1 MESADQ
7 HGHPGTGGDAVI
19 PIEEIKTAA
28 RTAGVPTSTIERDYA
43 QDWLLAN
50 LGDQNLALK
59 GGTGIR
65 KAYIPDYRF
74 SDDLDFTIMGSVDIE
89 TIHDILDAALAQAR
103 KAGGIP
109 FETALALRE
118 NRNGYVTDV
127 FFPMLLSGHSRVKIK
142 VDITRSSVEGNL
154 LPFVFKKINHPYSD
168 RCEGAVMV
176 FSLEEM
182 AAEKVRS
189 VFQRT
194 RARDIFDVHRLVVGQ
209 MVDIKILNGILR
221 KKFEK
226 RSIDADVGR
235 IQARKP
241 EFGNGWNRSLQHQMH
256 NVPDFEHTFGEVLSV
271 IGQLELH

>member
-1 MESADQ
+1 
-7 HGHPGTGGDAVI
+7 VI

-28 RTAGVPTSTIERDYA
+28 RTAGVPTSTIERDFA

-50 LGDQNLALK
+50 LKNQSLALK

-65 KAYIPDYRF
+65 KVFIPDYRF
-74 SDDLDFTIMGSVDIE
+74 SDDLDFTIAGSMDIK
-89 TIHDILDAALAQAR
+89 TLQDVLDTAIAQAR
-103 KAGGIP
+103 KASGMP
-109 FETALALRE
+109 FETALDIRE

-127 FFPMLLSGHSRVKIK
+127 FFPMLLSGHSRLKIK
-142 VDITRSSVEGNL
+142 VDITKSSVEGNL
-154 LPFVFKKINHPYSD
+154 LPFVRKRIIHPYSD
-168 RCEGAVMV
+168 PCDGTVMV

-194 RARDIFDVHRLVVGQ
+194 RARDLFDVHRLVVGHR
-209 MVDIKILNGILR
+209 VDIKILNGILR

-226 RSIDADVGR
+226 RSVDADIGR

-241 EFGNGWNRSLQHQMH
+241 EFKNGWTRSLQHQMRD
-256 NVPDFEHTFGEVLSV
+256 VPDFELVFGEVMST
-271 IGQLELH
+271 IGELELH